1 MRSSESGFTLI
12 EVLVALAIVAVALA
26 ASVRAIGVIAQN
38 NAALRS
44 KSLALV
50 AAENQ
55 MAELRLSRIMPSPGR
70 QVNACRQGRMVMQCE
85 NIFTNSDNTNI
96 RQVTV
101 RVHPDGV
108 PTETLAQINGFL
120 TALP

>member
-12 EVLVALAIVAVALA
+12 EVMVALAIVAVALA
-26 ASVRAIGVIAQN
+26 ASVRAVGMIAQN

-50 AAENQ
+50 SADNA
-55 MAELRLSRIMPSPGR
+55 MTVLRLSRIMPSAGA
-70 QVNACRQGRMVMQCE
+70 QTVACPQGLQPLQCE
-85 NIFTNSDNTNI
+85 EIFTNSANSNI
-96 RQVTV
+96 RQVTI
-101 RVHPDGV
+101 RVHPDSSSND
-108 PTETLAQINGFL
+108 TLVQVNGFL

>member
-1 MRSSESGFTLI
+1 MRSNESGFTLI

-38 NAALRS
+38 NAALRT

-55 MAELRLSRIMPSPGR
+55 MAELRLARLMPSPGR
-70 QVNACRQGRMVMQCE
+70 QVNACRQGRLLMQCE
-85 NIFTNSDNTNI
+85 SIFTNSDNTNI

-101 RVHPDGV
+101 RVHPEGV

>member
-70 QVNACRQGRMVMQCE
+70 QVNTCRQGRMVMQCE

-101 RVHPDGV
+101 RVHPDGL

>member
-1 MRSSESGFTLI
+1 MRSNESGFTLV

-26 ASVRAIGVIAQN
+26 ASVRAVGMIAQN
-38 NAALRS
+38 NAALRA

-55 MAELRLSRIMPSPGR
+55 MAELRLARIIPGAGTQSQPCVQGR
-70 QVNACRQGRMVMQCE
+70 QRMVCE
-85 NIFTNSDNTNI
+85 QVFTNSPNSSI

-101 RVHPDGV
+101 RVHPEASPD
-108 PTETLAQINGFL
+108 ETLVQVSGFL